1 MLSKLDVIT
10 FRGSGGCVFT
20 VDNFF
25 FAVQVCSPVYRH
37 YKVPA
42 GGVSILNS
50 SEEEFIMRTHEI
62 PEGKSRDF

>member
-10 FRGSGGCVFT
+10 FKGSGGCVFT

-42 GGVSILNS
+42 GDIQKDPPDATTTYTGV
-50 SEEEFIMRTHEI
+50 
-62 PEGKSRDF
+62 